1 MTTSE
6 LPSAARRGNSELPS
20 KVYAHKKYEV
30 SYRNTSA
37 VFFNRFYRPK
47 VIFRT
52 SIAIVSTVL
61 AILRCSCISALTCCA
76 VASD

>member
-1 MTTSE
+1 MNY
-6 LPSAARRGNSELPS
+6 LPRRAEGIVKYLRRYTRKAN
-20 KVYAHKKYEV
+20 KKYEV